1 MGQAVCTER
10 CSKNI
15 YYDEIAI
22 GDMIRNISEQSVQS
36 EDMKSAKP
44 DEMFSSYSSLKTRS
58 SDRRQG
64 VINEQLLEQKTGSL
78 KERIELESARRE
90 LSRRRHRERLVVC
103 ALEKRRNMQL
113 SNITRMA
120 ENAIQNGTG
129 IMEKMADQRESILK
143 SKDSLLV
150 AEEEVDEVKGIM
162 SFRGKVANIMSTPN
176 IFSIP
181 NRSHDHDDA
190 SEELKIRHR
199 RSSSLPDLLPSFFSR
214 DRHNSSVYQSGIQK
228 LNKAFDTLLVQQ
240 KDLKDVLD
248 EDKEQL
254 DELDND
260 VDRVSTKV
268 LKQSRLVKK
277 KITYLH

>member
-1 MGQAVCTER
+1 
-10 CSKNI
+10 
-15 YYDEIAI
+15 
-22 GDMIRNISEQSVQS
+22 
-36 EDMKSAKP
+36 
-44 DEMFSSYSSLKTRS
+44 
-58 SDRRQG
+58 
-64 VINEQLLEQKTGSL
+64 
-78 KERIELESARRE
+78 
-90 LSRRRHRERLVVC
+90 
-103 ALEKRRNMQL
+103 
-113 SNITRMA
+113 
-120 ENAIQNGTG
+120 
-129 IMEKMADQRESILK
+129 
-143 SKDSLLV
+143 
-150 AEEEVDEVKGIM
+150 
-162 SFRGKVANIMSTPN
+162 MSTPN

-214 DRHNSSVYQSGIQK
+214 DRHNSSVYQSGIEK